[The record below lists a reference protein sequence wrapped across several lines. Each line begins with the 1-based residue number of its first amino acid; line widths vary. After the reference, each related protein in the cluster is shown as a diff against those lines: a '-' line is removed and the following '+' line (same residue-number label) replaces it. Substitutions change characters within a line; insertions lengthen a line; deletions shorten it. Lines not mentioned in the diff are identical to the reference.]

1 MLLKGG
7 TLEYKSLL
15 LINRSLEPLFYKGC
29 FLPSKSQSTKKHT
42 K

>member
-7 TLEYKSLL
+7 TLEYKSLFT
-15 LINRSLEPLFYKGC
+15 INRSLESLFHKGC